1 MASVLPSNLSF
12 FMSRLQGVSTSH
24 FKVNPQS
31 SGDVGANRILRFELP
46 SNTLVNLRSIRM
58 FMNVECSNSTNTRA
72 TSLPNDIS
80 SLIERVS
87 VYIGGVLVA
96 NGFNGYNTLV
106 HAKAALQGYKC
117 GALGHPEMVRQKR
130 YHSFLA
136 SGNANDAL
144 SNSTADTC
152 LETYAGDSA
161 GNDLFCI
168 DNWEGFLGTLECSI
182 VDLGLVGTCVIEISL
197 ADNTVCSVSATR
209 ALPALQTDV
218 YSVVGTA
225 GFDLAIASPGNPSY
239 TLKNVSMQVEVLS
252 LATNVLDT
260 IVEQRISQV
269 GYLSLPFKNYFSFT
283 NTHSSSTRFNVNSA
297 SWDRLWIAYRD
308 KDFANVKPPVR
319 IKGYKCAGAF
329 TGTSATATVT
339 SGTDVGVPEYDAGG
353 TLNTNAEKYKPFY
366 FNFIE
371 KKTVVSGSLVP
382 TTASTYQLQ
391 INSAS
396 VPSFKMS
403 APETLAMSMN
413 SLDYYDKN
421 HKLTLHQHKCNYFV
435 QCFRFCLPDSDY
447 SRLASGLDCRGV
459 SSSCSLN
466 TTGLDECNVTMFA
479 ECTSE
484 LRIGAG
490 RQIEIIV

>member
-24 FKVNPQS
+24 FKVNPQT
-31 SGDVGANRILRFELP
+31 SGEVGANRILRFELP
-46 SNTLVNLRSIRM
+46 SNTLINLRSIRM
-58 FMNVECSNSTNTRA
+58 FMNVECSNSTNTKA
-72 TSLPNDIS
+72 TSLPPSIDS
-80 SLIERVS
+80 VIERCS
-87 VYIGGVLVA
+87 IYIGGVLVA

-106 HAKAALQGYKC
+106 HAKAALQGSKC

-130 YHSFLA
+130 YHSFLD
-136 SGNANDAL
+136 SGSTNDAL
-144 SNSTADTC
+144 SNNTANTC

-168 DNWEGFLGTLECSI
+168 DNWEGFLGSIEPSI
-182 VDLGLVGTCVIEISL
+182 VDSGLVGTIVIELGL
-197 ADNTVCSVSATR
+197 ADNNVCSESQSR
-209 ALPALQTDV
+209 ALPALQTNV
-218 YSVVGTA
+218 YDVVGSA
-225 GFDLAIASPGNPSY
+225 GFDLNFASNAKGSPSY

-283 NTHSSSTRFNVNSA
+283 NTHNSTTRFNVNSA

-308 KDFANVKPPVR
+308 KDFAAVRAPVR
-319 IKGYKCAGAF
+319 IKGYKCAGANVSTAAASY
-329 TGTSATATVT
+329 TG
-339 SGTDVGVPEYDAGG
+339 GFDVGVPEYDAGG

-366 FNFIE
+366 FNFQEI
-371 KKTVVSGSLVP
+371 KATAA
-382 TTASTYQLQ
+382 TASTYQLQ

-403 APETLAMSMN
+403 APEALAMSMN

-421 HKLTLHQHKCNYFV
+421 HKLTLHQYKCNYFV
-435 QCFRFCLPDSDY
+435 QCYRFCLSDSDY
-447 SRLASGLDCRGV
+447 SRLASGIDVRG
-459 SSSCSLN
+459 SSASCALVTS
-466 TTGLDECNVTMFA
+466 GISECNVTMFA

-490 RQIEIIV
+490 RQIEVIV

>member
-24 FKVNPQS
+24 FKVNPQT

-46 SNTLVNLRSIRM
+46 SNTLINLRSIRM
-58 FMNVECSNSTNTRA
+58 FMNVECSNAGKA

-80 SLIERVS
+80 SLIERVA

-106 HAKAALQGYKC
+106 HTKAALQGYKC
-117 GALGHPEMVRQKR
+117 GTLGHPEMVRQKC
-130 YHSFLA
+130 YHSFLD
-136 SGNANDAL
+136 SGKVNAAL
-144 SNSTADTC
+144 SGTGV
-152 LETYAGDSA
+152 ETYAGDSA

-168 DNWEGFLGTLECSI
+168 DNWEGFLGSLECSI
-182 VDLGLVGTCVIEISL
+182 VDSGLVGTIVIELGL
-197 ADNTVCSVSATR
+197 ADNNVCSVSDSR
-209 ALPALQTDV
+209 ALPVIQAADV
-218 YSVVGTA
+218 YSIVGTE
-225 GFDLAIASPGNPSY
+225 GFDKALTAPGTPTYTIKNAS
-239 TLKNVSMQVEVLS
+239 MHVEVLS

-283 NTHSSSTRFNVNSA
+283 NTHNSTTRFNVNSA

-308 KDFANVKPPVR
+308 KDFASVKPPVR
-319 IKGYKCAGAF
+319 VKGYKGAGANVSTASTSY
-329 TGTSATATVT
+329 TG
-339 SGTDVGVPEYDAGG
+339 GFDVGVPEYDTGG
-353 TLNTNAEKYKPFY
+353 ILNTNAEKYKPFY
-366 FNFIE
+366 FNFQE
-371 KKTVVSGSLVP
+371 KKTAVSGSLVP
-382 TTASTYQLQ
+382 TTASKYQLQ

-396 VPSFKMS
+396 VPSFSMS
-403 APETLAMSMN
+403 APEALAMSMN

-421 HKLTLHQHKCNYFV
+421 HKLTLHQYKCNYFV
-435 QCFRFCLPDSDY
+435 QCYRFCLPDSDY
-447 SRLASGLDCRGV
+447 SRLASGIDVRG
-459 SSSCSLN
+459 SSASCALVTS
-466 TTGLDECNVTMFA
+466 GLDECNVTMFA

-490 RQIEIIV
+490 RQIEVIV